1 MKGIYN
7 LILLSLMV
15 YLCSAGDYDGVFDAI
30 ALRTFK
36 IIQ

>member
-1 MKGIYN
+1 MRGIYN

-15 YLCSAGDYDGVFDAI
+15 YLCKAGDYSDVFDAI
-30 ALRTFK
+30 ALRTLK